1 MECTNVIAF
10 GDGRPWEKI
19 LNLPTTP
26 APDGKYYGDWIELLN
41 DLDSGKTVYGYDK
54 NGKRVIFNT
63 GPTDSILSIILHELK
78 NGNIRDIHTQ

>member
-10 GDGRPWEKI
+10 GDGRPWAKI

-26 APDGKYYGDWIELLN
+26 AANGKYYGDWIELLN
-41 DLDSGKTVYGYDK
+41 DLDSGKKVGGYDK
-54 NGKRVIFNT
+54 KGKRFIFNT

>member
-10 GDGRPWEKI
+10 GDGRPWAKI

-26 APDGKYYGDWIELLN
+26 APDGKYYGDWIKLLN

-54 NGKRVIFNT
+54 KR
-63 GPTDSILSIILHELK
+63 
-78 NGNIRDIHTQ
+78 